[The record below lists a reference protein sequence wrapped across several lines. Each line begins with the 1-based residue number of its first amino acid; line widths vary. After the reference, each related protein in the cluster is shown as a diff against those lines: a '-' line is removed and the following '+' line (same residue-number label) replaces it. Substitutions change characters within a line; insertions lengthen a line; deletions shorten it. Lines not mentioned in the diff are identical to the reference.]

1 MKRKALNFICFYV
14 GWYACAASVNWVG
27 PAAVAGLVGAQLPF
41 ARDVRKEL
49 RLLAVALLLGTV
61 IDTVFEQMGIVSYAG
76 GPRLGPLCPL
86 WIGALWVIFASTLSM
101 PATFT
106 CIFDYHA
113 ADGTPDWADHR
124 VTLTLQPSEEW
135 VTWNS
140 QDGKEFQQEAF
151 SEFIEENQIDV
162 KVPDGATMLEISQN
176 LQATAGV
183 NFSGKHRLQDGST
196 AFAYSEQIEA
206 TAGEDGILKISQCR
220 LHRTLP
226 DVWSSIRGTRSSQ

>member
-86 WIGALWVIFASTLSM
+86 WIGALWVIFASTLTSSLAWLQTRT
-101 PATFT
+101 PYAVLLGAVCGPIT
-106 CIFDYHA
+106 YAVA
-113 ADGTPDWADHR
+113 ARMGAVELDAVGYVA
-124 VTLTLQPSEEW
+124 VAIEFATLTPLL
-135 VTWNS
+135 
-140 QDGKEFQQEAF
+140 A
-151 SEFIEENQIDV
+151 
-162 KVPDGATMLEISQN
+162 KVA
-176 LQATAGV
+176 
-183 NFSGKHRLQDGST
+183 R
-196 AFAYSEQIEA
+196 
-206 TAGEDGILKISQCR
+206 
-220 LHRTLP
+220 
-226 DVWSSIRGTRSSQ
+226 